1 MLRLATRRSS
11 LARAQTFGVGRL
23 LAQATGDD
31 FELVAASTTGDDHPE
46 QAVAAFDAKGLFV
59 DGTRRAVL
67 DGRADL
73 VVHSA
78 KDLPSGSAEGLA
90 LAAVPPRADPR
101 DALVTR
107 DERPLGKL
115 AAGAVVGTSSERRR
129 VQLQAAAPQLEVVGL
144 RGNLDTRLRKVAD
157 GTLDACVV
165 AMAGLQRMLAPRE
178 QGGVGALE
186 VGVRIAALEPGE
198 CLPAPAQ
205 GALAVEA
212 RTDDAAARAAAA
224 RVDDRISHTRL
235 LAERALLAGRSRH
248 RGAGAAVA
256 DRRLRQARPAGPR
269 ARRRP
274 HGGPG
279 WLRRAGAA
287 GVPRPRGPNEPDSAP
302 EGGDDG
308 GRPGARGR
316 RRAALRR

>member
-31 FELVAASTTGDDHPE
+31 FELVVASTTGDEHPE

-107 DERPLGKL
+107 DGRPLGKL

-165 AMAGLQRMLAPRE
+165 AMAGLQRMLAPCE

-224 RVDDRISHTRL
+224 RVDDGISHTRL
-235 LAERALLAGRSRH
+235 LAERALLAGLDAGCLSAV
-248 RGAGAAVA
+248 GALAQLTDVGAIELLGMWGDPDTGA
-256 DRRLRQARPAGPR
+256 L
-269 ARRRP
+269 ARRSLT
-274 HGGPG
+274 GGFDKPARLG
-279 WLRRAGAA
+279 RELA
-287 GVPRPRGPNEPDSAP
+287 
-302 EGGDDG
+302 DDLT
-308 GRPGARGR
+308 
-316 RRAALRR
+316 AALDG